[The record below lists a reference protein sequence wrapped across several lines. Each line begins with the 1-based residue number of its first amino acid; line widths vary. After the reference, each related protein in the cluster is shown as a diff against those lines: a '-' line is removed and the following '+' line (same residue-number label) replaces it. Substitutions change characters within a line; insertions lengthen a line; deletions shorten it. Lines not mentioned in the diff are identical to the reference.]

1 MKLSKQFMQTNI
13 KRSYLYWQHI
23 SLNNLQQGTDGLSS
37 GNSYK
42 ENSRS
47 KSIKS
52 TFFPPILWRLQ
63 TCSCLFLWLGCYFMY
78 SWILPLHFVEQIH
91 QKHIPQLCT
100 AYRSTALWTELS
112 AIHWRALSKVAGKE
126 AKQHADVIQGI
137 DKFKANV
144 LTTCICLHPF
154 AHPLV
159 SNSEA
164 SRSRCL
170 AEPSITHHLALS
182 WVL

>member
-47 KSIKS
+47 KSIRS

-63 TCSCLFLWLGCYFMY
+63 TCSCLFLWLGLLFYVPMNPSLAFHGTNPPEAHSPTVYSLQKCCFMNRAIC
-78 SWILPLHFVEQIH
+78 SSLI
-91 QKHIPQLCT
+91 QL
-100 AYRSTALWTELS
+100 SLKW
-112 AIHWRALSKVAGKE
+112 
-126 AKQHADVIQGI
+126 QGR
-137 DKFKANV
+137 KWNNMQMLYKGFTN
-144 LTTCICLHPF
+144 LRQT
-154 AHPLV
+154 
-159 SNSEA
+159 S
-164 SRSRCL
+164 
-170 AEPSITHHLALS
+170 
-182 WVL
+182 